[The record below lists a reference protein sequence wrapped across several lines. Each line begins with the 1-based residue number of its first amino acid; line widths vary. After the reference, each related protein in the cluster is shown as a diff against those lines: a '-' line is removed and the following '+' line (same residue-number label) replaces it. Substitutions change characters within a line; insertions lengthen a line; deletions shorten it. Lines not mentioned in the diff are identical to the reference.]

1 MRAALFPVL
10 GIALASAWLFAQS
23 AETTIGVRYVPDQ
36 ERLKLPTDRTEI
48 GSMHGDVAVSAVG
61 EVYISVEGS
70 VRQRFAIL
78 GPNPGLQVYAPDGRF
93 LHNVVGAPSDLH
105 GFIIHREAGTEY
117 IYGARLAAG
126 PSLADQTRA
135 GVDGE
140 IVVKMTLDGTV
151 AMTIPA
157 SRIPEQFKNK
167 GADGQSYTRL
177 TGIAVAP
184 NGDLYVADGYASD
197 YIHRFDRNGRYLAS
211 FGGKQAPYGFR
222 TLHKLTIDTRF
233 QPARLLACDR
243 ENGRVVHLSL
253 DGALLGIVAS
263 DLRRPAAV
271 AVRGEYAAI
280 GELQGRVT
288 LLDKGGQVAGTLGEN
303 TVADEIASN
312 RTEPS
317 KWRSGI
323 VTAPHG
329 VAFNARGDLFVSEFN
344 LAGRVHHFAAQAGSA
359 SLNIIR

>member
-1 MRAALFPVL
+1 MGAALFPLL
-10 GIALASAWLFAQS
+10 GIALASAWLSAQS
-23 AETTIGVRYVPDQ
+23 AGPAVGVHYVPDQ
-36 ERLKLPTDRTEI
+36 EWLRLPADRTEI
-48 GSMHGDVAVSAVG
+48 GSMHGDVAVSAAG

-93 LHNVVGAPSDLH
+93 LRNVPGAPSDFH
-105 GFIIHREAGTEY
+105 GFVIHRDASTEY

-126 PSLADQTRA
+126 PSPADQMRA
-135 GVDGE
+135 GLDGQ
-140 IVVKMTLDGTV
+140 IVVKMTLDGTI

-157 SRIPEQFKNK
+157 SRIPDQFKNK
-167 GADGQSYTRL
+167 GADGQSYMRL
-177 TGIAVAP
+177 TGITVAP
-184 NGDLYVADGYASD
+184 NGDLYVTDGYASD
-197 YIHRFDRNGRYLAS
+197 YIHRFDRDGRYLAS

-253 DGALLGIVAS
+253 DGALLGIVAG

-280 GELQGRVT
+280 GELQGRVA
-288 LLDKGGQVAGTLGEN
+288 LLDKAGHVAGTLGEN

-317 KWRSGI
+317 KWRPGI

-344 LAGRVHHFAAQAGSA
+344 LAGRVHRFAAQAGGATS
-359 SLNIIR
+359 SP